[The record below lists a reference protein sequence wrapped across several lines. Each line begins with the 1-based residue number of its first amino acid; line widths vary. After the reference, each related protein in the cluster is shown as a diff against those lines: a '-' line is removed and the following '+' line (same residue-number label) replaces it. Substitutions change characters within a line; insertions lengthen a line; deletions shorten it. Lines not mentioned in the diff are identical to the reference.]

1 MLITWRGL
9 WLCWRAPLLGA
20 LLGVLFGVGSLVCL
34 PSPAVA
40 SEGPTAELRDVV
52 SVLRDINTSI
62 RGRGRGAARRGAG
75 DQGEEMSE
83 EEAIASVGAEDYA
96 TIDDVKQMGEVVKYI
111 ATMVQLAAID
121 AVRDTPV
128 VKAVQ
133 VAKWTQKLAD
143 LVEEMAAPLVEAAT
157 LVAGEGSEV
166 RA

>member
-1 MLITWRGL
+1 
-9 WLCWRAPLLGA
+9 
-20 LLGVLFGVGSLVCL
+20 
-34 PSPAVA
+34 
-40 SEGPTAELRDVV
+40 
-52 SVLRDINTSI
+52 
-62 RGRGRGAARRGAG
+62 
-75 DQGEEMSE
+75 MSE

-96 TIDDVKQMGEVVKYI
+96 TIDDVKQLGEVVKYL

-121 AVRDTPV
+121 TVRDTPV

-133 VAKWTQKLAD
+133 VAKWTQQLAD